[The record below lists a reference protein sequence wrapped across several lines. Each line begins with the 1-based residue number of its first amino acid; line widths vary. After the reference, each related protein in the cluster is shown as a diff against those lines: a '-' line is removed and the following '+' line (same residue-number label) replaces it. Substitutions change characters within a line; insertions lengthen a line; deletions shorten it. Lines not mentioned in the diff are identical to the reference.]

1 MNHRRLVKI
10 FFHLSDFPDSA
21 ISADRH
27 TVFPFLYLP
36 NTRKSFILLPVCTNY
51 QAERVAPTHSRK
63 EGTTMIK
70 CITTLMIIALAALPS
85 FSARAEEPA
94 AVIETK
100 AAAPQNTSAGET
112 KPTAISPA
120 APVTA
125 LPQKVEQAVRVGLVD
140 MAKIA
145 SDSVPGKAVY
155 SEIKAKTEKYRS
167 QITAKERQLEKQKKT
182 IEAQI
187 ATLSPQQREAKAKDF
202 QKKMEEYRKLVTRA
216 DKDVRDRQE
225 KLLNNLYK
233 SIEKASGDYG
243 EANGFAAVVM
253 KKDLLFSGDNVEVKD
268 LTEEIIKLV
277 DGKQVKKQGQ

>member
-1 MNHRRLVKI
+1 
-10 FFHLSDFPDSA
+10 
-21 ISADRH
+21 
-27 TVFPFLYLP
+27 
-36 NTRKSFILLPVCTNY
+36 
-51 QAERVAPTHSRK
+51 
-63 EGTTMIK
+63 MIK
-70 CITTLMIIALAALPS
+70 CITTLMIVALAALPS

-100 AAAPQNTSAGET
+100 AAAPQNTPATET

-120 APVTA
+120 APATA
-125 LPQKVEQAVRVGLVD
+125 PPAKVEQAARIGLVD

-145 SDSVPGKAVY
+145 SDSVPGKAAY

-167 QITAKERQLEKQKKT
+167 QIAAKEKQLEKQKKT

-202 QKKMEEYRKLVTRA
+202 QKKMEDYRKLVTKA

-225 KLLNNLYK
+225 KLLNDLYK

-243 EANGFAAVVM
+243 KANGFAAVVM
-253 KKDLLFSGDNVEVKD
+253 KKDLLFSGENVEVKD
-268 LTEEIIKLV
+268 LTDEIIKLV
-277 DGKQVKKQGQ
+277 DGKQVKK